1 MANAPTNFHDGGHR
15 EEAYKVA
22 SPIPQA
28 VDPKAER
35 RVLWKVD
42 LLLMPILTFSYG
54 LQFVSIIALKL
65 P

>member
-1 MANAPTNFHDGGHR
+1 MANAPTNLHDRGHG
-15 EEAYKVA
+15 EEAYKIA

>member
-1 MANAPTNFHDGGHR
+1 MANASTDFHDGGHH

-22 SPIPQA
+22 LPTPQA

-54 LQFVSIIALKL
+54 LQFVSTISPKL
-65 P
+65 L